1 MKLRRTSEGEYSQE
15 FAGEDV
21 DGVATATGS

>member
-1 MKLRRTSEGEYSQE
+1 MRLRRTSEGEYSWE
-15 FAGEDV
+15 FAGEDI